1 MSNISIEVV
10 FENDNGDETV
20 VSLPAKYE
28 VCSDCEGH
36 GMVLNE
42 SMRFHAYTAEEF
54 SDFTD
59 EDREQYFKRG
69 GIYDVVCSTCKG
81 MRVEKVLD
89 TDAKLTS
96 EQKEALKLMRERE
109 ADDREYEHLCRM
121 ERMMGA

>member
-1 MSNISIEVV
+1 MSISIEVV
-10 FENDNGDETV
+10 FEDDNGDEV
-20 VSLPAKYE
+20 VVDIPARYE

-36 GMVLNE
+36 GSVLNE

>member
-1 MSNISIEVV
+1 MSISIEVV
-10 FENDNGDETV
+10 FEDDNGDEV
-20 VSLPAKYE
+20 VVDIPARYE

-36 GMVLNE
+36 GSVLNE
-42 SMRFHAYTAEEF
+42 SMRFHAYTEEEF
-54 SDFTD
+54 SDFSD